1 MSERERFDA
10 WITAYALSAGIQRK
24 RVELCSDI
32 DAGMV
37 SVLDAAHQECYFG
50 EDWHRS
56 GLAAVARAEKMKKA
70 KLASLDK
77 QRARIA
83 ALTFSGDAALT

>member
-1 MSERERFDA
+1 MSEREQFDA

-32 DAGMV
+32 SADMV
-37 SVLDAAHQECYFG
+37 SVLDAARQECYFG
-50 EDWHRS
+50 DDWHRDETS
-56 GLAAVARAEKMKKA
+56 AIIRAEKMRAA

-83 ALTFSGDAALT
+83 ALSFP